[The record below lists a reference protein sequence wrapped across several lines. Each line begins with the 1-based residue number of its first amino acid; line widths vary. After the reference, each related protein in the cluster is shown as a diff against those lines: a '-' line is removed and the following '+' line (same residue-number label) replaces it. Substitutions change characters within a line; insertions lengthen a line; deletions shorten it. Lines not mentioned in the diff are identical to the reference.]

1 MALVYM
7 FNTHEFIYLI
17 LIDPRVGE
25 LNPLQL
31 NEKIIIISFVFST
44 LSAIVFGYFPAR
56 KAAMLNPIEALRYE

>member
-31 NEKIIIISFVFST
+31 NEKIIIISFAFST
-44 LSAIVFGYFPAR
+44 LIGIVFGCFPAR
-56 KAAMLNPIEALRYE
+56 KIIRMNPNVALRY